1 MEDTPEKGEG
11 GGPFYKITMI
21 RASAVTKVDRL
32 RINKSGGADV
42 SPSTPP
48 TVIVRRTLLFFLP
61 NKRTTQTARG
71 RQAHVVSPQH
81 NPRRKKTVP
90 QPRGIRR

>member
-48 TVIVRRTLLFFLP
+48 TVIVRRTLLFFFTEQTDDP
-61 NKRTTQTARG
+61 DRTWQAGTCRQPTA
-71 RQAHVVSPQH
+71 
-81 NPRRKKTVP
+81 
-90 QPRGIRR
+90 